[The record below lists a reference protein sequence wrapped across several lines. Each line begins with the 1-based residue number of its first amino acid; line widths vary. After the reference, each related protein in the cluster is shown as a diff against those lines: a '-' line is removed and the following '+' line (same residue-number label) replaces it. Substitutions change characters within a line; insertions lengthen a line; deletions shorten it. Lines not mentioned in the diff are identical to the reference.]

1 MFRLLKNFLLYT
13 PFERRG
19 ILLLIGLIALTIG
32 GGVWWRSYQTRQPAD
47 EKRDSLITCFADSMQ
62 NAATTGRERG
72 KRPQRQQQ
80 TGGNTIH
87 SGDTLFA
94 FNPNE
99 ADSATLVRLGFAPW
113 MARNLLKYRAK
124 GGRFRR
130 TEDLRKLYG
139 MTEALYTR
147 LAPYVTIPTEEH
159 TDRYPTKQVPMNKE
173 ERRKAWSD
181 SAREEPPSVYLP
193 RTDSLYTRVEKYP
206 KGTRIELNR
215 CDTSE
220 LKKIPGIGSYTARRI
235 VDYRAKLGGF
245 VRLEQ
250 LREIR
255 LNNEVLEP
263 WFTLD
268 TTAIA
273 PLQVNRL
280 PMKQLLAH
288 PYLNYRQSKAIM
300 QYRERHGTIPSL
312 DVMRG
317 WEEFTANELKRVAP
331 YLNFE

>member
-1 MFRLLKNFLLYT
+1 MFHLLKNFLLYT

-19 ILLLIGLIALTIG
+19 ILLLILLIALTIG
-32 GGVWWRSYQTRQPAD
+32 GGWWWRSYQTRHPA
-47 EKRDSLITCFADSMQ
+47 EGRSDSLISHFSDSLQ
-62 NAATTGRERG
+62 SATAVTESRIR
-72 KRPQRQQQ
+72 KRLPEA
-80 TGGNTIH
+80 TH
-87 SGDTLFA
+87 SGGDTLFA
-94 FNPNE
+94 FNPND
-99 ADSATLVRLGFAPW
+99 ADSATLVRLGFTPW
-113 MARNLLKYRAK
+113 MARNLQKYRAK
-124 GGRFRR
+124 GGHFRR

-139 MTEALYTR
+139 MTETLYTR
-147 LAPYVTIPTEEH
+147 LAPYVTIPTEEQTNH
-159 TDRYPTKQVPMNKE
+159 NKQVDVKPSPSNQE
-173 ERRKAWSD
+173 ER
-181 SAREEPPSVYLP
+181 PSVYLP

-235 VDYRAKLGGF
+235 VNYRGKLGGF

-268 TTAIA
+268 STAIS

-288 PYLNYRQSKAIM
+288 PYLNYRQTKAIM
-300 QYRERHGTIPSL
+300 QYRERHGAIPSL

-317 WEEFTANELKRVAP
+317 WEEFTPNELKRVAP
-331 YLNFE
+331 YLSFE